1 MFENIFRISLP
12 TLSLIFYSLY
22 FFFIISSEDRYQLIL
37 WYYVLIT
44 FLPLDLN
51 VLSRISNTSVNSVF
65 EVGFLV
71 YLLHQLNFISR
82 LFEDLQ
88 RIQFNNAMSAGLNAS
103 HLNTMLYLYL
113 IKDLYNLLV
122 YLSTWGYYSQN
133 ISSKL

>member
-133 ISSKL
+133 ILSKL